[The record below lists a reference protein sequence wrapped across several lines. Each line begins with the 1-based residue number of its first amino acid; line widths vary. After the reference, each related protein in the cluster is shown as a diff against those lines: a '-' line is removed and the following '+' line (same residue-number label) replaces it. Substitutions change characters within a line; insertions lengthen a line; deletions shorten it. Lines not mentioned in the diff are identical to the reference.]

1 MSISRTVEKAIND
14 QIKEELY
21 SAYLYLSMS
30 AWFAETSLNG
40 FANWMYIQYQEEVTH
55 AMKFYRYLIE
65 RGGTVKLQ
73 AIAQPDSEFDSALEI
88 YQATLKHEQF
98 ITSKI
103 NELVDIARKENDNA
117 TLNMLQWFVDEQV
130 EEEANA
136 SELVDKLTLVG
147 DNNASLFMIDKDLSA
162 RVFVDETVSG

>member
-1 MSISRTVEKAIND
+1 
-14 QIKEELY
+14 
-21 SAYLYLSMS
+21 
-30 AWFAETSLNG
+30 
-40 FANWMYIQYQEEVTH
+40 
-55 AMKFYRYLIE
+55 MKFYRYLIE